1 MKEKMKVECP
11 QINIFVLCFEKGKF
25 DSGFQTVIQTYRN
38 LLNNEAKVWNNMVA
52 VITKVSWNSDYEEV
66 EEWQEEMD
74 QYKTNLANQFKQ
86 RYGENATPTIV
97 AISQDIT
104 KPRRKENKPGTEQ
117 NNIMME
123 NMMTVYQLARFK
135 FESRDYFDCS
145 NLKYTMAPA
154 TVAKW

>member
-1 MKEKMKVECP
+1 
-11 QINIFVLCFEKGKF
+11 
-25 DSGFQTVIQTYRN
+25 
-38 LLNNEAKVWNNMVA
+38 
-52 VITKVSWNSDYEEV
+52 
-66 EEWQEEMD
+66 MD
-74 QYKTNLANQFKQ
+74 QYKSNLADQFKQ

-104 KPRRKENKPGTEQ
+104 KPRREENKPGTEQ
-117 NNIMME
+117 NKIMME
-123 NMMTVYQLARFK
+123 NMMSVYQLARFK